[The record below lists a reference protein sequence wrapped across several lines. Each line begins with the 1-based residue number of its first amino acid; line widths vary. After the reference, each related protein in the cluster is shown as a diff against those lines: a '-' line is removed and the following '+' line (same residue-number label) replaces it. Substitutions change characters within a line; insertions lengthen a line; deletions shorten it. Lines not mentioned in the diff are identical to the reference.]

1 MPHNFPCGGFFCCC
15 FQNYATH
22 KDHDISQ
29 TLERKGKFNRLS
41 LFVRAL
47 TQPNHDILF
56 YDGHRLNLL
65 SGGRI
70 VAKNMVWYIID
81 CSCSSQVSNTICP
94 EFMLF
99 KNRVV
104 MMSFLCVHFPYI
116 YGLSWIVQQSM
127 QVASVWE
134 SPVLNVTSWE
144 IA

>member
-1 MPHNFPCGGFFCCC
+1 MPHTFPCGEFSCCC

-41 LFVRAL
+41 LFLRAL
-47 TQPNHDILF
+47 TQPNHNILY
-56 YDGHRLNLL
+56 YDGHRLNLS

-70 VAKNMVWYIID
+70 DAVYQEYG
-81 CSCSSQVSNTICP
+81 CSCSSQVSNTIRP

-104 MMSFLCVHFPYI
+104 MMSFLYVHFPYI
-116 YGLSWIVQQSM
+116 YGLS
-127 QVASVWE
+127 
-134 SPVLNVTSWE
+134 
-144 IA
+144 